1 MIVALLLISASVVI
15 SGKLRFNFFPSLEAE
30 YISADITM
38 QAGTSREETLK
49 ALEQI
54 ENSLYRAEQKLDHE
68 QPLIH
73 VTFAWL
79 GMLGFSSG
87 NHLAQL
93 DV

>member
-1 MIVALLLISASVVI
+1 
-15 SGKLRFNFFPSLEAE
+15 
-30 YISADITM
+30 M